1 MVVGG
6 VWWRCEVEECGG
18 GMWCVVIV
26 IAVVLE
32 EEEVMVVVVVVEEVE
47 ERGVWWRYVLMAN
60 RAQHRIASSNQ
71 HAMTTESRGPRRV

>member
-1 MVVGG
+1 MVGG
-6 VWWRCEVEECGG
+6 VWWRYEVEECGG

-32 EEEVMVVVVVVEEVE
+32 EEEVMVVVVVVEVE